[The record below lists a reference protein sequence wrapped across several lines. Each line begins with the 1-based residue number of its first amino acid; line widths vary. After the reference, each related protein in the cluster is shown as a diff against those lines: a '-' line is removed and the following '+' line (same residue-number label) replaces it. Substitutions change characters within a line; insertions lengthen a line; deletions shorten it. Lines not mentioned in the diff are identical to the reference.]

1 MLVASNITT
10 SKLVMRFHEGVQ
22 YATATDPERIM
33 CASKF
38 LFRSLARRNEKE
50 RY

>member
-1 MLVASNITT
+1 MFVASNITT
-10 SKLVMRFHEGVQ
+10 SMIVLRFDECVQ

-38 LFRSLARRNEKE
+38 LFRL
-50 RY
+50 